1 MLFKGLTKMNAHLE
15 LLRNQSNYPTLR
27 FLNLLVFKIGFFIG
41 CLYVI
46 FPPAAYIYG
55 QVEKDRQLSK
65 LDKSDR
71 IALEKAMSQVELEF
85 GDLAKIVSLLFLY
98 YILAFVYFVFIY
110 CFFEVSSMFID
121 MADNFL
127 YFGSSS

>member
-1 MLFKGLTKMNAHLE
+1 MNAHLE

-55 QVEKDRQLSK
+55 QIEKDRQLSSLSGPARNAIENLQK
-65 LDKSDR
+65 
-71 IALEKAMSQVELEF
+71 EKAFEF
-85 GDLAKIVSLLFLY
+85 NELAKVVFFLFLY

-127 YFGSSS
+127 HFGSSS

>member
-1 MLFKGLTKMNAHLE
+1 MKGLTKMNAHLE
-15 LLRNQSNYPTLR
+15 LLRKQSNYPTLR

-55 QVEKDRQLSK
+55 QIEKDRQLSS
-65 LDKSDR
+65 LSGQAR
-71 IALEKAMSQVELEF
+71 NAIENLQNEKAFEF
-85 GDLAKIVSLLFLY
+85 NELAKVVFILFLY

>member
-1 MLFKGLTKMNAHLE
+1 MNAHLE
-15 LLRNQSNYPTLR
+15 LLRKQSNYPTLR

-55 QVEKDRQLSK
+55 QVEKDRQLSA
-65 LDKSDR
+65 SAR
-71 IALEKAMSQVELEF
+71 NAIANVRDEQGYEKAFDFNELVKVVF
-85 GDLAKIVSLLFLY
+85 SLFLY

-127 YFGSSS
+127 HFGSSS

>member
-1 MLFKGLTKMNAHLE
+1 MNAHLE
-15 LLRNQSNYPTLR
+15 LLRKQSNYPTLR

-55 QVEKDRQLSK
+55 QIEKDRQLSS
-65 LDKSDR
+65 LSGQAR
-71 IALEKAMSQVELEF
+71 NAIENLQNEKAFEF
-85 GDLAKIVSLLFLY
+85 NELAKVVFFLFLY

>member
-1 MLFKGLTKMNAHLE
+1 MNAHLE

-55 QVEKDRQLSK
+55 QVEKDRQLSS
-65 LDKSDR
+65 LSGPAR
-71 IALEKAMSQVELEF
+71 NAIENLQSEKAFEF
-85 GDLAKIVSLLFLY
+85 NELAKVVFFLFLY
-98 YILAFVYFVFIY
+98 FILAFVYFVFIY

-127 YFGSSS
+127 HFGSSS

>member
-1 MLFKGLTKMNAHLE
+1 MNAHLE
-15 LLRNQSNYPTLR
+15 LLRKQSNYPTLR

-55 QVEKDRQLSK
+55 QIEKDRQLSS
-65 LDKSDR
+65 LSGQAR
-71 IALEKAMSQVELEF
+71 NAIENLQNEKAFEF
-85 GDLAKIVSLLFLY
+85 NELAKVVFILFLY

>member
-1 MLFKGLTKMNAHLE
+1 MNAHLE
-15 LLRNQSNYPTLR
+15 LLRKQSNYPTLR

-55 QVEKDRQLSK
+55 QVEKDHQLSK
-65 LDKSDR
+65 ISASDR
-71 IALEKAMSQVELEF
+71 NLMQNLRDEKAFEF
-85 GDLAKIVSLLFLY
+85 NELAKVVFFLFLY

>member
-1 MLFKGLTKMNAHLE
+1 MNAHLE

-41 CLYVI
+41 CLYMI

-55 QVEKDRQLSK
+55 QVEKDRQLSS
-65 LDKSDR
+65 LSGPAR
-71 IALEKAMSQVELEF
+71 NAIENLQSEKAFEF
-85 GDLAKIVSLLFLY
+85 NELAKVVFFLFLY

-127 YFGSSS
+127 HFGSSS

>member
-1 MLFKGLTKMNAHLE
+1 MKGLTKMNEHLVY
-15 LLRNQSNYPTLR
+15 LRKVSNYPTLR
-27 FLNLLVFKIGFFIG
+27 FLNLMVFKIGFLIG

-46 FPPAAYIYG
+46 CPLSLYMYN
-55 QVEKDRQLSK
+55 QTEKDRVLSK
-65 LDKSDR
+65 LSDSDR
-71 IALEKAMSQVELEF
+71 KAFEKLQGEKTVGF
-85 GDLAKIVSLLFLY
+85 GDLEKVVFFLLYF
-98 YILAFVYFVFIY
+98 ISVFIYFVFIY